1 VVTILQNDDIA
12 EEATRQSSRRHM
24 RRGGHSVILQCSAVA
39 AREITA
45 NDPIGYKVTSD
56 TQVVRVRRM
65 AGA

>member
-1 VVTILQNDDIA
+1 
-12 EEATRQSSRRHM
+12 M